1 MNGFKKASLISDAWF
16 AGFAGNVLFEKQGYP
31 CNHGFSY
38 EICVVGGKKIG
49 VNPSLS
55 NNKPSMTIDDPSVY
69 PGLTN
74 PDEAL

>member
-38 EICVVGGKKIG
+38 EICVLI
-49 VNPSLS
+49 
-55 NNKPSMTIDDPSVY
+55 PSMTIDDSSVY